1 MIEDVHQ
8 WLTSIGWKYTGETC
22 GCNGQAKK
30 RTYHSDKGK
39 IIINKKLLTYSYAE
53 TINKPLTEIY
63 TNPNI

>member
-1 MIEDVHQ
+1 MIDQVDQ
-8 WLTSIGWKYTGETC
+8 WLRSLGWKYTGETC

-53 TINKPLTEIY
+53 KINRPISEIY
-63 TNPNI
+63 SDSGI